1 MSAQSFLK
9 VIRNRA
15 GQHLL
20 FLPHAINQ
28 MSRADRLISP
38 TARSMRPD
46 CGGDLRK
53 GTAPYHL
60 DRQHVHVILDEVPA
74 WVCSQCGEAYFEE
87 SEVTEIQTIIQV
99 VDTQARK
106 LKHSA

>member
-1 MSAQSFLK
+1 MK
-9 VIRNRA
+9 C
-15 GQHLL
+15 
-20 FLPHAINQ
+20 
-28 MSRADRLISP
+28 MY
-38 TARSMRPD
+38 